1 MPAIEWIK
9 IYEREFWV
17 YYEQKVVKEAAAAED
32 GAGVADETEALLLLS
47 SRVTEVKTVP
57 WR

>member
-1 MPAIEWIK
+1 M
-9 IYEREFWV
+9 EFCV